1 MSTGIDKQRVRRAF
15 SRAAH
20 RYDEVAVLQRE
31 VGDRM
36 MERLDLVKLQPRLV
50 LDLGCGTGL
59 HSGALLRRYP
69 KARLLALDLA
79 LPMLQCT
86 RRRGRWLRRPVCLC
100 GDMERLPLASGSIDL
115 LWSNLAFQWSS
126 DPGALFRECLRVLR
140 PGGLLMFTTFGPG
153 TLEEL
158 RQAWSEVDDR
168 QHVSPF
174 IDMHD
179 LGDLLLHTGFAE
191 PVMDVDRLQLT
202 YGQVDDLMRDLKTLG
217 AHNATEGRP
226 RALTGKGRMEAMR
239 RAYEAFR
246 RDDGLLPASYE
257 VVYGHAWA
265 PEERGV
271 EVSLE
276 IPSPRPSPG
285 GRGGG

>member
-15 SRAAH
+15 SRAAR

-36 MERLDLVKLQPRLV
+36 MERLDLVKLQPAVV

-69 KARLLALDLA
+69 RARLVALDLA
-79 LPMLQCT
+79 LPMLQRT
-86 RRRGRWLRRPVCLC
+86 RRRGRWLRRPACLC

-126 DPGALFRECLRVLR
+126 DPQALFRECLRVLR

-158 RQAWSEVDDR
+158 RRAWSEVDDR

-174 IDMHD
+174 VDMHD

-202 YGQVDDLMRDLKTLG
+202 YGRVDDLMRDLKGLG

-226 RALTGKGRMEAMR
+226 RALTGKGRMAAMR

-265 PEERGV
+265 PERKGV
-271 EVSLE
+271 EVVLS
-276 IPSPRPSPG
+276 R
-285 GRGGG
+285 